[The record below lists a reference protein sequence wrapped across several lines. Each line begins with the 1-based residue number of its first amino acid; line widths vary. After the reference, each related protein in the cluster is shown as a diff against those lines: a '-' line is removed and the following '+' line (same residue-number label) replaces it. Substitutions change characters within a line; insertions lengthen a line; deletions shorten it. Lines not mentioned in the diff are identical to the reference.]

1 MDFPDRVFT
10 VDEVKM
16 AKEILDNGYRHRLVL
31 KGSEEF
37 QRKVNDSLALIK
49 TAGYY
54 DFLCTYIRQIV
65 EIDGLSQLREAEVAI
80 WANLNVFEDTVDAA
94 SFIIQ
99 KVQQMKDFIDG
110 KPYYGVKG
118 EPKAIEKRIEFLKAL
133 KDKSDN
139 PLIKERCEKLLNL
152 WSESVF
158 P

>member
-1 MDFPDRVFT
+1 M
-10 VDEVKM
+10 
-16 AKEILDNGYRHRLVL
+16 
-31 KGSEEF
+31 
-37 QRKVNDSLALIK
+37 IK

-65 EIDGLSQLREAEVAI
+65 EIDGSSQLREAEVAI
-80 WANLNVFEDTVDAA
+80 WVNLNIFEDTVDAA

-118 EPKAIEKRIEFLKAL
+118 EPRAIEKRIEFLKAL
-133 KDKSDN
+133 KDKSND
-139 PLIKERCEKLLNL
+139 PLVKERCKKLLSI
-152 WSESVF
+152 WSENTF